1 MQSPQSGVGEML
13 QGKESGEL
21 SSQKKKKKK
30 DEHLKELSPHA
41 MFRMC
46 WNLI

>member
-13 QGKESGEL
+13 QDKESGEL
-21 SSQKKKKKK
+21 SSQKKKKK